1 MQDEL
6 NKKYIDAKK
15 KAAENMAGARHGS
28 NGGKN
33 RVPPGQRV
41 VPKMVAM
48 PPITIRYPKIDR
60 KEWKLRVYGE
70 IDKEMVWNYEELMKL
85 GVEEFTVDFHCVTTW
100 SKLDQVFTGID
111 FKKIMNA
118 VRPTKD
124 VKHVIFESA
133 DGYTT
138 NVVYQEL
145 LDNPSFVAMKMND
158 DFITTE
164 YGGPVRFVIP
174 HLYGWKSAKFLTG
187 IRFVSH
193 DEPGFWEVR
202 GYHNH
207 ADPWKEER
215 FS

>member
-1 MQDEL
+1 M
-6 NKKYIDAKK
+6 
-15 KAAENMAGARHGS
+15 
-28 NGGKN
+28 
-33 RVPPGQRV
+33 
-41 VPKMVAM
+41 
-48 PPITIRYPKIDR
+48 
-60 KEWKLRVYGE
+60 
-70 IDKEMVWNYEELMKL
+70 
-85 GVEEFTVDFHCVTTW
+85 
-100 SKLDQVFTGID
+100 
-111 FKKIMNA
+111 
-118 VRPTKD
+118 
-124 VKHVIFESA
+124 
-133 DGYTT
+133 
-138 NVVYQEL
+138 YQEL